1 MKMWQSQIPLL
12 STTSLMQLALDAEH
26 RIGSHVAGG
35 DPVPEYVEK
44 QQTLLTLIKE
54 ELYKRSYS
62 EVK

>member
-1 MKMWQSQIPLL
+1 MKMWQSQIPQL
-12 STTSLMQLALDAEH
+12 STPSLIQLAKDAEH

-54 ELYKRSYS
+54 ELSKRSYS